1 MPFGGTEPGG
11 DDENKIV
18 LTTALPPTPECRL
31 LCETRH
37 SLFTEGR
44 ESSCDWSAES
54 ICQLDLVFFGTFS
67 ASG

>member
-31 LCETRH
+31 LIAVRNETVAVYR
-37 SLFTEGR
+37 
-44 ESSCDWSAES
+44 
-54 ICQLDLVFFGTFS
+54 GTRIVV
-67 ASG
+67 